1 MKPSRKAAKAHIR
14 ITRLGAERDEIVAA
28 IRQAYDLDQF
38 DCDIPE
44 IKTDKRKPRKR
55 RKGD

>member
-1 MKPSRKAAKAHIR
+1 MRPPTKASKAHIR
-14 ITRLGAERDEIVAA
+14 ITRLGTERDEIVAA

-44 IKTDKRKPRKR
+44 IKTVKCKPRKR

>member
-1 MKPSRKAAKAHIR
+1 MKLTRKTSKARIR

-28 IRQAYDLDQF
+28 IREAYDLDQF
-38 DCDIPE
+38 DCDMPK
-44 IKTDKRKPRKR
+44 IKTIKRKPRKR

>member
-1 MKPSRKAAKAHIR
+1 MKPSRKATKAHIR
-14 ITRLGAERDEIVAA
+14 VTRLGAERDEIVAA

-38 DCDIPE
+38 DCDMPE